1 MQADNLT
8 TLCQKETRSS
18 IKGQSF
24 SPPSSSSTSTSTTT
38 STSTSVTEEGA
49 DKMVEEEM
57 RDDSQGAMEEDDEDP
72 VGTNSGV
79 VRGDK
84 SGRLGGV
91 KRKAKKQRRF

>member
-1 MQADNLT
+1 
-8 TLCQKETRSS
+8 
-18 IKGQSF
+18 
-24 SPPSSSSTSTSTTT
+24 
-38 STSTSVTEEGA
+38 
-49 DKMVEEEM
+49 MVDEEM
-57 RDDSQGAMEEDDEDP
+57 RDDSQGAMEEDDEDR

>member
-1 MQADNLT
+1 
-8 TLCQKETRSS
+8 
-18 IKGQSF
+18 
-24 SPPSSSSTSTSTTT
+24 
-38 STSTSVTEEGA
+38 
-49 DKMVEEEM
+49 MVDEEM